1 MLRDAGV
8 AGEPLASAE
17 AAMSDFYRSQGFRED
32 AADHL
37 RLAAQVR
44 ANACEC
50 MRGSAEPAHRT
61 ARGPEVDLRC

>member
-1 MLRDAGV
+1 VLRDAGV

-17 AAMSDFYRSQGFRED
+17 AAMSDFYRSQGFRDD

-44 ANACEC
+44 V
-50 MRGSAEPAHRT
+50 EPGFREKA
-61 ARGPEVDLRC
+61 

>member
-44 ANACEC
+44 AAGVGGCKMDALNLYTQ
-50 MRGSAEPAHRT
+50 R
-61 ARGPEVDLRC
+61 PEV